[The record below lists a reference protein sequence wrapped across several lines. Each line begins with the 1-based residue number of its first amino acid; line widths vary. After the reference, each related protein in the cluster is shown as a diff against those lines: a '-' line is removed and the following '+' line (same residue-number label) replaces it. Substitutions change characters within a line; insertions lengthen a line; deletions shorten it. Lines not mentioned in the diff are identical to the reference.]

1 MFSRDT
7 KVAKDYTPEEM
18 ETSPPKPAETPKPVS
33 NNGAP
38 SIISADLVITGELRS
53 KGDLQI
59 DGQVEGNV
67 TSRTLTIGPSGDV
80 NGMITAQTLRISGKV
95 DGQVFADSVFL
106 LKTAKVTSDITQKSL
121 TMESGAILEG
131 KISRA
136 ENSVDIDT
144 ADVTPLRPSNVESKS
159 A

>member
-18 ETSPPKPAETPKPVS
+18 EASPPPKPPEAPKAPTNS
-33 NNGAP
+33 AP
-38 SIISADLVITGELRS
+38 SIISADLIITGELRS

-80 NGMITAQTLRISGKV
+80 NGMIKAQTLRISGKV

-131 KISRA
+131 QIRRA